1 MLAKLLQVN
10 VGPPLLPVAGMAYTD
25 QAAPI
30 EYHRLF
36 NRADRYKYSVQAVR

>member
-1 MLAKLLQVN
+1 MLGQLLQVN
-10 VGPPLLPVAGMAYTD
+10 AGSPLLLVASTVYTD

-36 NRADRYKYSVQAVR
+36 NRGDRYKYSVQAVR